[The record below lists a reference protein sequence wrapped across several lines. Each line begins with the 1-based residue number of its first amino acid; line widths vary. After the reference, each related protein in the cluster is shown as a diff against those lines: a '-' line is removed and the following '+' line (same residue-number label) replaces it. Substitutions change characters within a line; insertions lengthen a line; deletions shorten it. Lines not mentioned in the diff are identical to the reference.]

1 LCEKGTPPG
10 AVITVAAFMSVC
22 DIVRDWRGAVFVNLL
37 ADVVAN
43 RWNSMS
49 RVPKLTCPTFF
60 IHGVLDEMIPAEH
73 SQRLLSAC
81 GAREKR
87 LRLCPQADHTH
98 FDEPGDTIE
107 PIGLFIQEVLRP
119 NTKAVIRP
127 VPNEYY
133 LCPQSVRDRE
143 VEARMKE
150 IGSRTDDGMT
160 EIGETPCNLMCIES
174 SIMSPFVWMGGA
186 LFGDG
191 GKNGVPSGGSSSSG
205 GGGGSGSSVTVGGKK
220 KDLLPKEDGSPS
232 KSRRVALPAT
242 PDAPSPS
249 GGGSGG
255 VGGGGVSEKFAIEAL
270 NRYFSALCD
279 HNVNAAVDCLDPD
292 VLVRYPEPGKGWS
305 STTSARQKYG
315 RMIARAPAFKASFV
329 KIEVT
334 IERSVATV
342 KAACHFECV
351 VSGLNVT
358 RDILYVI
365 GQDGRIIL
373 IDHC

>member
-1 LCEKGTPPG
+1 
-10 AVITVAAFMSVC
+10 VITVAAFMSVC

-43 RWNSMS
+43 RWNSMN

-98 FDEPGDTIE
+98 FDEPGDSIE
-107 PIGLFIQEVLRP
+107 PIGLFVQEVLKP

-174 SIMSPFVWMGGA
+174 SIVSPFVWMGSMMG
-186 LFGDG
+186 FGD
-191 GKNGVPSGGSSSSG
+191 SSDSAAAKR
-205 GGGGSGSSVTVGGKK
+205 GGGGSAGAAAAAAANGGKK
-220 KDLLPKEDGSPS
+220 KDLLPREDGSPGA
-232 KSRRVALPAT
+232 KGSRRMAHPSSPET
-242 PDAPSPS
+242 P
-249 GGGSGG
+249 GGG
-255 VGGGGVSEKFAIEAL
+255 VGTGGISEAAAL
-270 NRYFSALCD
+270 ESLTRYFTALCD
-279 HNVNAAVDCLDPD
+279 HNVNAAVDCLDAD
-292 VLVRYPEPGKGWS
+292 VLVRYPEAGKGWS
-305 STTSARQKYG
+305 STASARQKYG

-329 KIEVT
+329 KQEIT
-334 IERSVATV
+334 IERSVTTIKAT
-342 KAACHFECV
+342 CHFECA

-358 RDILYVI
+358 RDILYVV
-365 GQDGRIIL
+365 GADGRIIL